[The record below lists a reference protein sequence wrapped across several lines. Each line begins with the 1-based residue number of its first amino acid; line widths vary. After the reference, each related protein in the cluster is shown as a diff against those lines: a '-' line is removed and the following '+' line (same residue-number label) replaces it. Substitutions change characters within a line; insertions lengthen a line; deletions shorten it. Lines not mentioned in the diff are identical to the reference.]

1 MSRRIA
7 VIELLRLPGEML
19 RAYRIG
25 RDAALAALLEREGE
39 VSPESDTRMTR
50 SGGCP

>member
-7 VIELLRLPGEML
+7 VIELFRLPGEML

-25 RDAALAALLEREGE
+25 RDAALAALLEQEASDR
-39 VSPESDTRMTR
+39 SLESDTHMTR
-50 SGGCP
+50 SGG